1 MTDDQQIA
9 EAMLTVV
16 DGAGKPF
23 LGSLL
28 VRVHNSQGQAAAP
41 SEHSGPS
48 IMIRVPFHNGIGD
61 DYAVSVA
68 AGGYKDAGC
77 FFKANPKVLAEP
89 QLLLL
94 RSAPKPEFS
103 DWESFKNEHPKT
115 AALLGRGIPEAD
127 AKAHY
132 EGLITTAPNA
142 LACLLN
148 LGQAMQEMDLGEGK
162 TPLDFIKAIRWDF
175 HLAQDR
181 FFAYADPAMIP
192 LVREAAGK
200 GFFAEEKDCKMFH
213 PGASCSWKQVAF
225 PVANVQLTFHEQ
237 DRAVI
242 NGIDCITIEPDI
254 DLYRELVEHGFAEVF
269 PNLLSGGLTDPF
281 AVYAMRWTTAQDD
294 DGPSFNPGY
303 ELA

>member
-1 MTDDQQIA
+1 MNDDQLMA
-9 EAMLTVV
+9 EAMLTIV

-23 LGSLL
+23 AGRLL
-28 VRVHNSQGQAAAP
+28 VRVHNAQGQASAP
-41 SEHSGPS
+41 SEHNGPS

-61 DYAVSVA
+61 DYAVSA
-68 AGGYKDAGC
+68 AADGYKDAGC

-103 DWESFKNEHPKT
+103 DWASFKKEQPKT
-115 AALLGRGIPEAD
+115 AALLSSGISEVE

-132 EGLITTAPNA
+132 EGLTTTSPNA

-181 FFAYADPAMIP
+181 FFAYADPAIIS

-200 GFFAEEKDCKMFH
+200 GLFAEEKDCARFH

-237 DRAVI
+237 DRAIVD
-242 NGIDCITIEPDI
+242 GVDCIMIEPDI
-254 DLYRELVEHGFAEVF
+254 DLYRELVEHGFLEVF

-281 AVYAMRWTTAQDD
+281 AVYAMRWTTARDD
-294 DGPSFNPGY
+294 EGASFNPGY